1 MWIENYTFLLL
12 PYYTVFKASG
22 VQGQSLSLIPLTHSR
37 RCIGLYHCHRY
48 WEFRGLALKKKI
60 LLASLGL
67 RMEKNYPFKRS
78 GEQLFTPAAQGDFSI
93 KSPMIHMLTVVI
105 WIKSRNWRSSY
116 DGTRRLKYVP
126 CLGRCYKLEGLG
138 CSWSPGEKQA
148 AVFSSSRC
156 SSPPN
161 IAPWTVPGR
170 NPANS

>member
-22 VQGQSLSLIPLTHSR
+22 VQGQSLSLIPHPFSAVHWIIPLPQVL
-37 RCIGLYHCHRY
+37 GVQGVGP
-48 WEFRGLALKKKI
+48 EKKI